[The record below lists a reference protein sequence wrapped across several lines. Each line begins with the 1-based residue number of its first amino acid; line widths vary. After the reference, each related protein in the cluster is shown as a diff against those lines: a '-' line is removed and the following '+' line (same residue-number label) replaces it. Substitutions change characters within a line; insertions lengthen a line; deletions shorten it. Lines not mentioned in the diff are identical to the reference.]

1 MMTVEEF
8 LIICFGLIIVLQC
21 FFMYIMSRRIQQLLT
36 DQSRIEGDIEI
47 SDSELEELA
56 KSVEEFKKH
65 NI

>member
-1 MMTVEEF
+1 MMTIEEF

-56 KSVEEFKKH
+56 KSVEAFKKH

>member
-1 MMTVEEF
+1 MMTIEEF

-21 FFMYIMSRRIQQLLT
+21 FFMYIMSRRIQQLLK

-56 KSVEEFKKH
+56 KNVEEFKKH

>member
-1 MMTVEEF
+1 MTIEEF
-8 LIICFGLIIVLQC
+8 LITCFGLIIVLQC
-21 FFMYIMSRRIQQLLT
+21 FFMYIMSRRIQQLLK

-56 KSVEEFKKH
+56 KNVEAFKKH